1 MYNYYEELNQINVND
16 MYELF
21 GVDVDLKEN
30 KKDYNEE
37 HNNINLSDFELL
49 QIGSW
54 SQDYDF
60 KKQKVIFYAQSATRT
75 HALAERDLNPP
86 E

>member
-1 MYNYYEELNQINVND
+1 MYNYDEELNQINVND

-37 HNNINLSDFELL
+37 HNNINLSIKIIVIEENKEYKIELDSNSL
-49 QIGSW
+49 INILKEV
-54 SQDYDF
+54 F
-60 KKQKVIFYAQSATRT
+60 KLK
-75 HALAERDLNPP
+75 
-86 E
+86 

>member
-1 MYNYYEELNQINVND
+1 MYNYDEELNQINVND

-37 HNNINLSDFELL
+37 HNNINLSLKITVIEENKEYKIELDSNSL
-49 QIGSW
+49 INILKEV
-54 SQDYDF
+54 F
-60 KKQKVIFYAQSATRT
+60 KLK
-75 HALAERDLNPP
+75 
-86 E
+86 